1 MRSPQS
7 VRRPGTLLLI
17 FGAAVG
23 IGATGVGLTGCSG
36 DGDELAPIRLAHSP
50 PVARLDPQR
59 LRSLSME
66 CEQYSPNNSMR
77 GRYDAAY
84 CAEAIA
90 AWGDS
95 PLQMVI
101 IAPHRQPS
109 PAPLVD

>member
-1 MRSPQS
+1 MRSSQS
-7 VRRPGTLLLI
+7 VRPPGTLLFL
-17 FGAAVG
+17 FGAAAG
-23 IGATGVGLTGCSG
+23 IGAAGVGLIGCSG
-36 DGDELAPIRLAHSP
+36 SGKELAPIRLAHSP
-50 PVARLDPQR
+50 PVARLDPQQ

-84 CAEAIA
+84 CEEAIA

-101 IAPHRQPS
+101 IAPAKTP
-109 PAPLVD
+109 

>member
-1 MRSPQS
+1 MRSSQS
-7 VRRPGTLLLI
+7 VRPPGTLLFI
-17 FGAAVG
+17 FGTAAG
-23 IGATGVGLTGCSG
+23 IGAAGVGLIGCNGSG
-36 DGDELAPIRLAHSP
+36 NELAPIRLAHSP
-50 PVARLDPQR
+50 PVARLDAQQ

-84 CAEAIA
+84 CEEAIA

-101 IAPHRQPS
+101 IAPAKTP
-109 PAPLVD
+109 

>member
-7 VRRPGTLLLI
+7 VRGAGTLLLL
-17 FGAAVG
+17 FGAAAGVG
-23 IGATGVGLTGCSG
+23 ASGVGLTGCSG
-36 DGDELAPIRLAHSP
+36 DGNELAPIRLAHSP
-50 PVARLDPQR
+50 PVARLDPQQ

-66 CEQYSPNNSMR
+66 CEQYSPINSMR

-84 CAEAIA
+84 CEEAIA

-101 IAPHRQPS
+101 IAPPK
-109 PAPLVD
+109 PP